1 MSELN
6 LRFNQLSRLP
16 ENTGELTALRSLDLR
31 ANRLSDLPESLGE
44 LSRLRKLD
52 LRWNDF
58 TRTPKVVDILRA
70 RGCMVHI

>member
-1 MSELN
+1 MLT
-6 LRFNQLSRLP
+6 RLP
-16 ENTGELTALRSLDLR
+16 ENIGELTALRSLDLR

-58 TRTPKVVDILRA
+58 THTPNVIEILRA

>member
-1 MSELN
+1 M
-6 LRFNQLSRLP
+6 
-16 ENTGELTALRSLDLR
+16 
-31 ANRLSDLPESLGE
+31 PESLGE

-58 TRTPKVVDILRA
+58 THTPNVIEILRA